1 MDHSELIETQ
11 GDYSRKGRGEEL
23 AMQTPGWQSMT
34 EKVAALKPK
43 QEAAI
48 LELLS
53 NRTVEDAARAVKTSP
68 RTLYRWLEQ
77 PEFAAAYRKARLAA
91 FGQVTARLQQACGAA
106 ASILMKVM
114 VDPATP
120 ASTKVRAAE
129 AVLAR
134 ATRAIELEDVL
145 ARVAVLEQANQ
156 QSGNRP

>member
-1 MDHSELIETQ
+1 LK
-11 GDYSRKGRGEEL
+11 RKGIQGKDTGEEL
-23 AMQTPGWQSMT
+23 AMQAPGWHSMT

-53 NRTVEDAARAVKTSP
+53 NRTVEDAARAVKISP

-77 PEFAAAYRKARLAA
+77 PEFVAAYRKARLAA
-91 FGQVTARLQQACGAA
+91 FGQATARLQQACGAA

-129 AVLAR
+129 AVLER
-134 ATRAIELEDVL
+134 ATRGIELEDVL
-145 ARVAVLEQANQ
+145 ARVDVLEQKLQ
-156 QSGNRP
+156 QSENRP